1 MTFGVPLEVTLD
13 PARLPR
19 ASEYLASLPQGLGS
33 FPNCRVRD
41 ITVEPYA
48 RAFGYLAN
56 EPGLPAPVAD
66 LLGGISSGPW
76 FPEAVFMAAHLV
88 VRDRVFDSDTSFHE
102 WIFNANALLFDRPI
116 LRNLMRLVSPTLIVL
131 GSAKRWAAFHDGSEL
146 TTDCVRAT
154 AERAQ
159 TFAHLRYPAGL
170 FPLVFLHGL
179 EHVFLAALLASRARE
194 PQVKLARVEGTTPA
208 VSGDGPPR
216 SSPAVASYE
225 VSWKA

>member
-1 MTFGVPLEVTLD
+1 MTLD

-19 ASEYLASLPQGLGS
+19 ASEYLASLPLGLRS

-48 RAFGYLAN
+48 HAFGDLAS

-66 LLGGISSGPW
+66 LLRGITVGPW
-76 FPEAVFMAAHLV
+76 YPEVVFQMAHLV
-88 VRDRVFDSDTSFHE
+88 VRDRVFDDDASFFE
-102 WIFNANALLFDRPI
+102 WIFNANANIFDRPI

-146 TTDCVRAT
+146 TTDRVRAT

-170 FPLVFLHGL
+170 FPLVFLSGL
-179 EHVFLAALLASRARE
+179 QHVFMAALLASRARQ
-194 PQVKLARVEGTTPA
+194 PQVKLERVESTTPA
-208 VSGDGPPR
+208 DSREGPPGA
-216 SSPAVASYE
+216 SLAVASYE